1 MGKESERYETEVER
15 LALAHWS
22 YVDGILI
29 AHGQHS
35 DIRATCRYHYLTA
48 FVHGWKHA
56 MESAAET
63 RRIFSEHGGI
73 GDK

>member
-1 MGKESERYETEVER
+1 MDEETERYATEVER

-35 DIRATCRYHYLTA
+35 DILATCRYHYLTA
-48 FVHGWKHA
+48 FEHGWKHA
-56 MESAAET
+56 MESVAET
-63 RRIFSEHGGI
+63 RRVFSDRGGFFE
-73 GDK
+73 K